1 MCKPAGYWIITNVH
15 SPSLFNSVDVLHFRR
30 GLKNLKIMTGIEG
43 GGSKYSELYQ
53 CIIHVLCCRSE
64 QWCWTFLLKLPSF
77 TLNDKPGLMTLNGL
91 NGWDRMNMADKI
103 NE

>member
-43 GGSKYSELYQ
+43 GGG
-53 CIIHVLCCRSE
+53 
-64 QWCWTFLLKLPSF
+64 PSTQNYISASSMF
-77 TLNDKPGLMTLNGL
+77 CVAEVSNGAGLFC
-91 NGWDRMNMADKI
+91 
-103 NE
+103 